1 MRCLDGVKPVSLSP
15 SRHQVS
21 AAAHELVSHANPLS
35 SAQMAELVAWAT
47 RWHPS
52 TAIDIGCG
60 PGSFSIGL
68 AARAPVN
75 VLAID
80 LNPWFLE
87 RARISAQATSLVGSV
102 EFVERQLRDDEC
114 DRFDVVVCIGSS
126 GAIGAPRE
134 ALRRCKQLLTEGGV
148 VVFADLVWRMK
159 PPPEFLSFL
168 GVDEDFYWSHSD
180 GESILEQ
187 CGLAVV
193 YQCEASEGSW
203 SNYENAVLTG
213 RLQYAARL
221 DADAR
226 AALCNRAT
234 TWFAMHEQYG
244 RACLGF
250 NAYVARHAGA
260 FEPLGLQNDNALCE
274 SKSTTFLVKP
284 FMRS

>member
-1 MRCLDGVKPVSLSP
+1 MRCLDVVKPVSLSP

-21 AAAHELVSHANPLS
+21 AAAHAFVSHANPLS
-35 SAQMAELVAWAT
+35 SAQMAELTAWAT

-68 AARAPVN
+68 AVRAPVN

-87 RARISAQATSLVGSV
+87 RARTSAQATSLIGNV
-102 EFVERQLRDDEC
+102 EFVQRSLRDDEC
-114 DRFDVVVCIGSS
+114 DRFDVVV
-126 GAIGAPRE
+126 
-134 ALRRCKQLLTEGGV
+134 
-148 VVFADLVWRMK
+148 FADLVWIKK
-159 PPPEFLSFL
+159 PTPEFLSFL
-168 GVDEDFYWSHSD
+168 GVDDDFYWSHSD
-180 GESILEQ
+180 GGSVLAQ

-193 YQCEASEGSW
+193 HQCEASEGSW
-203 SNYENAVLTG
+203 STYENAVFIG
-213 RLQYAARL
+213 RLQLAADL

-226 AALCNRAT
+226 AALCSRAT

-250 NAYVARHAGA
+250 NAYVARHAGDLDVPPA
-260 FEPLGLQNDNALCE
+260 
-274 SKSTTFLVKP
+274 SS
-284 FMRS
+284 MRSQNAGDRRAIK